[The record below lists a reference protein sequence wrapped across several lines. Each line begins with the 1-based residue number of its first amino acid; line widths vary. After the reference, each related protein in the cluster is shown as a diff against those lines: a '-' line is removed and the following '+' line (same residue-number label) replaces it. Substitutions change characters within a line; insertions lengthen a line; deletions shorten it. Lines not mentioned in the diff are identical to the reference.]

1 MVGNKQKDW
10 IKYLTQV
17 QLEYNGAI
25 HATTGFSPYYLV
37 FGQPISLSMD
47 LLVGKRERRER
58 EDWSK
63 SKLVLLDNIR
73 VATERIK
80 TAYDKAAERWNAKL
94 RHKQRIFKEGDEV
107 LIWRTVPKTD
117 KEKEKHKKL
126 ISAYEGPYRVLKRI
140 EDKDTYVVQRI
151 VEENNQEEKSITVSI
166 LRMKRFV
173 RPPAWLKDITALET
187 IFKT

>member
-1 MVGNKQKDW
+1 MKLQSTSYHPQSQGVVERFNRTMTDMLAKMVGNKQKDW

-47 LLVGKRERRER
+47 LLVGKRERKER
-58 EDWSK
+58 LDWSK

-80 TAYDKAAERWNAKL
+80 VAYDKAAERWN
-94 RHKQRIFKEGDEV
+94 I
-107 LIWRTVPKTD
+107 I
-117 KEKEKHKKL
+117 
-126 ISAYEGPYRVLKRI
+126 
-140 EDKDTYVVQRI
+140 
-151 VEENNQEEKSITVSI
+151 EENDSEGSC
-166 LRMKRFV
+166 
-173 RPPAWLKDITALET
+173 
-187 IFKT
+187 